1 MTWVID
7 GAMILLAELDRAVV
21 VKTTA
26 PAVTSK
32 LVATEVCTLVEVIS
46 LIEVTTSAM
55 VSTCIEITSVAEA
68 STTSARY
75 VSWYTSADSWVMLV
89 M

>member
-1 MTWVID
+1 
-7 GAMILLAELDRAVV
+7 MILLAELGRAIV

-32 LVATEVCTLVEVIS
+32 LIASEVCTLIEVIS
-46 LIEVTTSAM
+46 LIVEVTTSAM
-55 VSTCIEITSVAEA
+55 VSTCIEVTSVAEA

-75 VSWYTSADSWVMLV
+75 VSWYTPADS
-89 M
+89 